1 MNDNIFWNEKFLVD
15 YLTENI
21 SVKRLDS
28 FALTAI
34 CLVLFI
40 RLFVC
45 LFVFFKTFFIVN
57 YGFKMFVF
65 VLQVQS
71 KIYKRY
77 QTQIRFKLENLFP
90 GLSLV
95 SMHLTSGLKSK
106 VSIRT
111 NGANYT
117 WFHF

>member
-1 MNDNIFWNEKFLVD
+1 
-15 YLTENI
+15 
-21 SVKRLDS
+21 
-28 FALTAI
+28 
-34 CLVLFI
+34 
-40 RLFVC
+40 
-45 LFVFFKTFFIVN
+45 
-57 YGFKMFVF
+57 MFVF
-65 VLQVQS
+65 DLQIQS
-71 KIYKRY
+71 KIYKTY

-95 SMHLTSGLKSK
+95 SMHLTSGLISK